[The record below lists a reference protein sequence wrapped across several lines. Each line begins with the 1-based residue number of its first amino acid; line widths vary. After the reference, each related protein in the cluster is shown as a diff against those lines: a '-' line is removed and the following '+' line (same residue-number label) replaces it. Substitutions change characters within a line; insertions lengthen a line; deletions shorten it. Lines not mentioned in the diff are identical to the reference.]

1 MDFKNEN
8 CQIPPYYQMK
18 ALASKIVEQVVKL
31 LQMISFICFGPKS
44 IGFGDR
50 WRIAR
55 RIAAARR
62 ENPGRSAT
70 TLGEQLYLVRTILNM
85 PADRA
90 GAIAEFGCFKGLSTV
105 AISIAARYAGRRVLV
120 FDSFEGLPAD
130 AETVHQVVSGTVVN
144 YKKGD
149 YAGTLDEVKAVVTRH
164 GEIGQ
169 VEFVRGYFC
178 DTLPRRPADERYA
191 LIFEDADLISSVRD
205 ILQHAW
211 PRLAAGG
218 VFFCHEALDLEVA
231 KLFFDEAYWQKLH
244 RQSAP
249 GLAGV
254 GMGLPID
261 WGRWG
266 NREIFGRCGSCL
278 AATFKR

>member
-1 MDFKNEN
+1 
-8 CQIPPYYQMK
+8 MK
-18 ALASKIVEQVVKL
+18 AAISKIVERLVKL
-31 LQMISFICFGPKS
+31 LQALAFILVGPKS
-44 IGFGDR
+44 VGLGDR
-50 WRIAR
+50 WTIAR
-55 RIAAARR
+55 RIAAALRQH
-62 ENPGRSAT
+62 PGRSAST
-70 TLGEQLYLVRTILNM
+70 YGEQLYLVRAILNL
-85 PADRA
+85 PNERA
-90 GAIAEFGCFKGLSTV
+90 GAIAEFGCFKGMSTV
-105 AISIAARYAGRRVLV
+105 AISIAAKYACRRVLV

-130 AETVHQVVSGTVVN
+130 EEAVHQVVSGTKVN

-149 YAGTLDEVKAVVTRH
+149 YAGTLEEVRDVVTRC

-178 DTLPRRPADERYA
+178 DTLPLRPADEKYA
-191 LIFEDADLISSVRD
+191 LIFEDVDLISSVRD

-211 PRLAAGG
+211 QRLAKDG

-231 KLFFDEAYWQKLH
+231 KLFFDDAYWQKLH
-244 RQSAP
+244 QQKAP

-266 NREIFGRCGSCL
+266 NREVFARVGSCL
-278 AATFKR
+278 AATTKR

>member
-1 MDFKNEN
+1 
-8 CQIPPYYQMK
+8 MK
-18 ALASKIVEQVVKL
+18 ALISKAVEQLVKM
-31 LQMISFICFGPKS
+31 LQALAFISVGPKS
-44 IGFGDR
+44 VGLGDR
-50 WRIAR
+50 WRIVR

-62 ENPGRSAT
+62 ENRGRSAT
-70 TLGEQLYLVRTILNM
+70 TFGEQLYLVRTILNM
-85 PADRA
+85 PADRS

-105 AISIAARYAGRRVLV
+105 AISIAAKYANRRVLV

-130 AETVHQVVSGTVVN
+130 AETVHQVVSGSVVS

-149 YAGTLDEVKAVVTRH
+149 YAGTLDEVKSVVTRH
-164 GEIGQ
+164 GEISQ
-169 VEFVRGYFC
+169 VDFVRGYFC
-178 DTLPRRPADERYA
+178 DTLPGRPAGEKYA
-191 LIFEDADLISSVRD
+191 LIFEDADLLSSVRD
-205 ILQHAW
+205 ILLYAW
-211 PRLAAGG
+211 PRLVSGG

-231 KLFFDEAYWQKLH
+231 GLFFDEGYWQKTH
-244 RQSAP
+244 QQKAP

>member
-1 MDFKNEN
+1 
-8 CQIPPYYQMK
+8 MK
-18 ALASKIVEQVVKL
+18 ALISKTVERAVKF
-31 LQMISFICFGPKS
+31 LQALAFICVGPKS
-44 IGFGDR
+44 VGLGGR
-50 WRIAR
+50 WSIAR
-55 RIAAARR
+55 RIAAALRQ
-62 ENPGRSAT
+62 NPGRSAST
-70 TLGEQLYLVRTILNM
+70 YGEQLYLVRAILNL
-85 PADRA
+85 PTDRP
-90 GAIAEFGCFKGLSTV
+90 GAIAEFGCFKGMSTV
-105 AISIAARYAGRRVLV
+105 AISIAAKYANRRVLV

-130 AETVHQVVSGTVVN
+130 DEAVHQVVSGTVVN

-149 YAGTLDEVKAVVTRH
+149 YAGTLDEVKDVVTRY
-164 GEIGQ
+164 GEIGR

-178 DTLPRRPADERYA
+178 DTLPLRPAGEKYA
-191 LIFEDADLISSVRD
+191 LIFEDADLLSSVRD

-211 PRLAAGG
+211 PRLAVGG

-231 KLFFDEAYWQKLH
+231 KLFFDDAYWQKLH
-244 RQSAP
+244 QQKAP

-266 NREIFGRCGSCL
+266 NREVFARCGSCL

>member
-1 MDFKNEN
+1 
-8 CQIPPYYQMK
+8 MK
-18 ALASKIVEQVVKL
+18 AFISKTIERLVKL
-31 LQMISFICFGPKS
+31 FQALAFILAGPAS
-44 IGFGDR
+44 VSRGER
-50 WRIAR
+50 R
-55 RIAAARR
+55 RIVRRIRAAHRA
-62 ENPGRSAT
+62 NPGRSAST
-70 TLGEQLYLVRTILNM
+70 FGEQLYLVRTILNM

-90 GAIAEFGCFKGLSTV
+90 GAIAEFGCFKGMSTV
-105 AISIAARYAGRRVLV
+105 AISIAAKYANRRVLV

-130 AETVHQVVSGTVVN
+130 DEAVHQVVSGTQVN

-149 YAGTLDEVKAVVTRH
+149 YAGTLDEVKEVVTRF

-178 DTLPRRPADERYA
+178 DTLPKRPAEEKYA
-191 LIFEDADLISSVRD
+191 LIFEDADLLSSVRD
-205 ILQHAW
+205 VLQHAW
-211 PRLAAGG
+211 PRLASGG

-231 KLFFDEAYWQKLH
+231 KLFFDESYWQKTH
-244 RQSAP
+244 AQKAP

-266 NREIFGRCGSCL
+266 NREIFGRVGSCL